1 MSAQSVSHAAM
12 QPTHSPV
19 WEELLLI
26 EFRDDEVGE
35 EGEYNRVEYHKL
47 PFCMDA
53 LSSFSKW

>member
-26 EFRDDEVGE
+26 EFRDEEVGE
-35 EGEYNRVEYHKL
+35 EGEYNRE
-47 PFCMDA
+47 
-53 LSSFSKW
+53 